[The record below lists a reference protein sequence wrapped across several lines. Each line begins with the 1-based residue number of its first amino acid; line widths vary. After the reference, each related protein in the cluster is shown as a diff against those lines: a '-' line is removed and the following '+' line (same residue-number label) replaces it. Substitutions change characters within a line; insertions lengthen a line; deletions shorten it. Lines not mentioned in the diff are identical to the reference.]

1 MNSYLNVFDSWQSL
15 ATSWSIAIAKSIL
28 VMFLGWWVVNKI
40 CKMSLLFFQKSI
52 PDKGIT
58 SFLYSIVKF
67 SLRVV
72 LIITALGCLGV
83 NVGSF
88 FAAIGASFVAVGLSL
103 KDNLSNL
110 MSGMVLVINKPIHIG
125 DYIEFENV
133 KGTVI
138 KIEMLFTTLQT
149 EDKNKTVI
157 IPNSKLSANSIVRQS
172 KYDISLI
179 KKVYELDN
187 FSEKYKEIKW
197 YFEKEFILNNKI
209 LQIPPP
215 NIEFET
221 LKDNKILL
229 KINVWSM
236 NKNKKALQEDV
247 ENSIN
252 RASQKYAINFKE
264 QLVENES
271 HTVKL

>member
-1 MNSYLNVFDSWQSL
+1 
-15 ATSWSIAIAKSIL
+15 
-28 VMFLGWWVVNKI
+28 MFLGWWVVNKI

-110 MSGMVLVINKPIHIG
+110 MSGMVLVINKPIHVG

-149 EDKNKTVI
+149 DDKNKTVI

-179 KKVYELDN
+179 KRVYELDN

-221 LKDNKILL
+221 LKDNKTLL
-229 KINVWSM
+229 KINIWSM
-236 NKNKKALQEDV
+236 NKNQKALQEDV

-252 RASQKYAINFKE
+252 RASQKYAINFRE
-264 QLVENES
+264 QIVENES
-271 HTVKL
+271 YTRKL

>member
-1 MNSYLNVFDSWQSL
+1 MNSYSNIFNSWQSL
-15 ATSWSIAIAKSIL
+15 AANWSIAVAKSIL

-110 MSGMVLVINKPIHIG
+110 MSGMVLVINKPIHVG

-149 EDKNKTVI
+149 DDKNKTVI

-179 KKVYELDN
+179 KRVYELDN

-221 LKDNKILL
+221 LKDNKTLL
-229 KINVWSM
+229 KINIWSM
-236 NKNKKALQEDV
+236 NKNQKALQEDV

-252 RASQKYAINFKE
+252 RASQKYAINFRE

-271 HTVKL
+271 HTRKL

>member
-1 MNSYLNVFDSWQSL
+1 MV
-15 ATSWSIAIAKSIL
+15 
-28 VMFLGWWVVNKI
+28 LGWWAVNKI

-52 PDKGIT
+52 SDKGIA

-72 LIITALGCLGV
+72 LVITALGCLGI

-110 MSGMVLVINKPIHIG
+110 MSGMVLVINKPIHVG

-172 KYDISLI
+172 KYDVSLI
-179 KKVYELDN
+179 KRVYELDN
-187 FSEKYKEIKW
+187 FSEKYNEIKW

-221 LKDNKILL
+221 FKDNKTLL

-252 RASQKYAINFKE
+252 RASQKYAIHFKE
-264 QLVENES
+264 QPVESES
-271 HTVKL
+271 HTGKL

>member
-1 MNSYLNVFDSWQSL
+1 MNSYSNIFNSWQSL
-15 ATSWSIAIAKSIL
+15 ATNWSIAVAKSIL

-110 MSGMVLVINKPIHIG
+110 MSGMVLVINKPIHVG

-149 EDKNKTVI
+149 DDKNKTVI

-179 KKVYELDN
+179 KRVYELDN

-221 LKDNKILL
+221 LKDNKTLL
-229 KINVWSM
+229 KINIWSM
-236 NKNKKALQEDV
+236 NKNQKALQEDV

-252 RASQKYAINFKE
+252 RASQKYAINFRE

-271 HTVKL
+271 HTRKL